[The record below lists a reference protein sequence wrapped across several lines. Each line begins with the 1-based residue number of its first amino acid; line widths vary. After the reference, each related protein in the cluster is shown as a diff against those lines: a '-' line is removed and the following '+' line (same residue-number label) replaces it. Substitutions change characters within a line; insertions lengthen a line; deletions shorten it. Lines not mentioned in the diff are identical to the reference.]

1 MMSAIRSSSE
11 IQSLQYEDEIHY
23 VTMSHEN
30 FIDLSR
36 HSSISW
42 DNSEKWLEKQI
53 EIDFFVSTGLFQYF
67 VERRLGLFIDCSDYS
82 SSVLSFD
89 DISFHAIYQSIDKT
103 SFRGTRMLT
112 QVTVYDQHVLRKNE
126 VHGVYQLC
134 VECLAILAFVLA
146 YFGISR
152 ARNSSFNYRIPLR
165 ISYSSI

>member
-53 EIDFFVSTGLFQYF
+53 KRQISLFRPVYF
-67 VERRLGLFIDCSDYS
+67 NISWKGGLFIDCSDYS

-126 VHGVYQLC
+126 VHGVCQLC